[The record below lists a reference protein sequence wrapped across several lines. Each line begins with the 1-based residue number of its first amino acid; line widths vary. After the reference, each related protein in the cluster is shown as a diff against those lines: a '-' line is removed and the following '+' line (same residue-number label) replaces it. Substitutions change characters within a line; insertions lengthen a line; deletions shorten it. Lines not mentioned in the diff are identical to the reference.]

1 MKKATF
7 LIILQIFI
15 FQIICAQ
22 SISESLGGIKTKFEV
37 FSDTIDLKVSDQI
50 VVLAAE
56 RRSYISAGDQAGWGY
71 GYQSI
76 HFEFITKKRL
86 VEIPTVGKNKNK
98 YKLTFSDQD
107 NVILQTIIIPEYS
120 VDMRINPNIGNNR
133 IFYSLDLIDTPVLI
147 LDKTKKI
154 DIVKLN

>member
-7 LIILQIFI
+7 LIFLQIFI
-15 FQIICAQ
+15 FQIICSQ

-37 FSDTIDLKVSDQI
+37 FSDTIDLEVSDQI
-50 VVLAAE
+50 VILAAE
-56 RRSYISAGDQAGWGY
+56 RRSYISGGDQAGWGY

-86 VEIPTVGKNKNK
+86 VEITTVRINKNN

-107 NVILQTIIIPEYS
+107 NVILHTTIIPGYLA
-120 VDMRINPNIGNNR
+120 DMRFNPDIGNSR
-133 IFYSLDLIDTPVLI
+133 AFYSIDLIDTPVLI
-147 LDKTKKI
+147 LDKTKRI
-154 DIVKLN
+154 DIIKLN